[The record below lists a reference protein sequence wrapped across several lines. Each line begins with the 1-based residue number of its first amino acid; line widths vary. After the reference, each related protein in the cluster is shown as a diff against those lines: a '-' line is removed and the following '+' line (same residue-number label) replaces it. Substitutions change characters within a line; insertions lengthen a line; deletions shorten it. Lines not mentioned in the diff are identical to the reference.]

1 MDWPVSRREL
11 LGKAI
16 AIGGVASISS
26 NASAGESDPNN
37 HSTDISR
44 LSERAE
50 ALRQWIVR
58 EQAENVQKAKSEL
71 NRPQISN
78 VESLSDG
85 DTGKRYVTADD
96 TQNEDIEASN
106 EDSNASGSFNLRGV
120 LIGYYGR
127 PWSHGERM
135 ESIKWMAE
143 NGFNTLI
150 WAPKDD
156 PYQRANWREP
166 YPQPQRENFDK
177 EIELAASLGISWVPN
192 ISPGFPLI
200 PSTPAEGTT
209 PSRDICFS
217 CPEDRE
223 VLFEKYDRFFEAGT
237 RTMMLSFDD
246 TQDISTHPEDA
257 AEYGTGSQAS
267 GQAHRELLN
276 DMYDRYAERDPSF
289 TLLTVLRDYD
299 GTEDSEYLQTIR
311 SDGGLNNGV
320 KVMWTGDQVIAKNI
334 EPDGAKQYAENVGK
348 DRILLWDNY
357 PVNDYT
363 SNDDSEI
370 RVFMGPYE
378 GRAGNLTESVSG
390 IAANIMSQ
398 SRCSRVALGTIAE
411 YLEKPMEYDP
421 EQAWEDTIR
430 QVGGPIADALKAFA
444 ENSRSSPLDWTES
457 PVFTTLSNQ
466 FLNSYDRGPFWISSA
481 EDLRNELRREQTA
494 PAQLRKELPNL
505 AAEVEGFLIR
515 MEDNAEAAE
524 AGVRLLAAQRP
535 LLRAKLKREK
545 GEFSIRGIAKP
556 PSESD
561 VADYLGGFA
570 SAYSD
575 TLDSKRKYM
584 HGTRLILIRAVI
596 NENKID
602 EFALAVAQRTVEWT
616 QNGGSAGDDVTV
628 TVGGCEV
635 ETDDGGRFS
644 RTIQESEL
652 PVVVKAEDERGN
664 GTARTVGASK

>member
-1 MDWPVSRREL
+1 L

-37 HSTDISR
+37 HSTDVSR
-44 LSERAE
+44 LSKRAK
-50 ALRQWIVR
+50 ALRQRIVR

-71 NRPQISN
+71 DRSQISN

-85 DTGKRYVTADD
+85 DTPQRYVTANN

-106 EDSNASGSFNLRGV
+106 EDSNASGSFDLRGV

-156 PYQRANWREP
+156 PYQRANWRDP
-166 YPQPQRENFDK
+166 YPQSQRENFDT

-246 TQDISTHPEDA
+246 AQDVSTHPEDA

-311 SDGGLNNGV
+311 SDGGLNDGI

-363 SNDDSEI
+363 SNDDSET

-398 SRCSRVALGTIAE
+398 SRCSRVALGTMAE

-430 QVGGPIADALKAFA
+430 QVGGPVADALKAFA

-466 FLNSYDRGPFWISSA
+466 FLNSYDRGPFWTSSA
-481 EDLRNELRREQTA
+481 DDLRNELQREQTA

-524 AGVRLLAAQRP
+524 AGVQLLAAQRP
-535 LLRAKLKREK
+535 LLRARLKREK

-584 HGTRLILIRAVI
+584 HGTRLILIRAII

-602 EFALAVAQRTVEWT
+602 EFAQAVAQRTVEWT
-616 QNGGSAGDDVTV
+616 QNGGSAGGDVTV

-652 PVVVKAEDERGN
+652 PVVVKAEDGRGN
-664 GTARTVGASK
+664 GTARTVEARK